1 MQTAGLEVDAFLQV
15 CFKIFL
21 IINIRN
27 ITLSLLINSMFIFL
41 ERKSKISLFFC
52 SHEQVAACFWAEYYS
67 FYCTILNFTITPSV
81 FLPWAVLRPEREG

>member
-52 SHEQVAACFWAEYYS
+52 SHEQVAACF
-67 FYCTILNFTITPSV
+67 
-81 FLPWAVLRPEREG
+81 